1 MALAAAD
8 TDSPGAMQAGAA
20 DMMSRTFLTVL
31 HLLLIRMT
39 LPPEAGRKR
48 QVKPGSVVEFG

>member
-8 TDSPGAMQAGAA
+8 TDWPGAMQTGAA

-31 HLLLIRMT
+31 HLLR
-39 LPPEAGRKR
+39 
-48 QVKPGSVVEFG
+48 

>member
-8 TDSPGAMQAGAA
+8 TDSPGAMQTGAA

-31 HLLLIRMT
+31 HLLLR
-39 LPPEAGRKR
+39 
-48 QVKPGSVVEFG
+48 